1 MSRAASRERKTGRC
15 GAVQFSGCS
24 RSLCIAA
31 GCAYLLL
38 QSLEHE
44 ELRTSWKGEN
54 PFSAF
59 PVRPHLPA
67 HPSPS
72 HSLASLSTS
81 WPCPS
86 SSLGPGPQHATGEAA
101 QLQRISCSLSKP
113 RGLSLQRGKKSWGMA
128 KVWWHNAS
136 RGSSCRGSFYTIV
149 PIITGKVSSC
159 HLFQSPHR
167 WTSAYYT
174 HWICYLKN
182 ITVAQMRLH
191 ITVENILAWYI
202 IGSFRESKW
211 SPFCF
216 PLSFALPVL
225 PSPRR
230 LLLPVADAK
239 ENVER
244 LFNS

>member
-1 MSRAASRERKTGRC
+1 MSRAESRERKTRRC

-38 QSLEHE
+38 HSLEHE
-44 ELRTSWKGEN
+44 ELKTSWKGEN

-72 HSLASLSTS
+72 HPLASLSTS

-86 SSLGPGPQHATGEAA
+86 PSLPSLGLGPQHATGEAA

-113 RGLSLQRGKKSWGMA
+113 RGLSIRRGKKSWGMA

-136 RGSSCRGSFYTIV
+136 RGSSCRGSSSMIV
-149 PIITGKVSSC
+149 LIITGKVSSC
-159 HLFQSPHR
+159 HLFQSLHCIII
-167 WTSAYYT
+167 YVEYT
-174 HWICYLKN
+174 RQKQAAL
-182 ITVAQMRLH
+182 
-191 ITVENILAWYI
+191 
-202 IGSFRESKW
+202 
-211 SPFCF
+211 
-216 PLSFALPVL
+216 LSCSSCA
-225 PSPRR
+225 
-230 LLLPVADAK
+230 
-239 ENVER
+239 
-244 LFNS
+244 